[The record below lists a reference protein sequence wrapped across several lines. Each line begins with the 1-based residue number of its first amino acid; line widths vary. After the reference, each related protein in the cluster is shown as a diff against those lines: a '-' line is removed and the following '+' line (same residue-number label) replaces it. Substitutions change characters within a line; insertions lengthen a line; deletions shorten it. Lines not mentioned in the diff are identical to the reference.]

1 MAGRAVTKYEL
12 CYDKTFPHLTLFPIS
27 STNLFAFVTPSLGL
41 CRSGHHLLRGGGVV
55 EHLGH
60 VPGHGVDQ
68 EHRLGHV
75 EQEEVGPHQA
85 EDGRPHEV
93 LGQMVVLE
101 AEDGGDL
108 QQAHQDLHHAAGEG
122 LVQGGEVPLEPADI
136 DI

>member
-1 MAGRAVTKYEL
+1 M
-12 CYDKTFPHLTLFPIS
+12 
-27 STNLFAFVTPSLGL
+27 TPSLGL

-93 LGQMVVLE
+93 LGQIVVLK

-108 QQAHQDLHHAAGEG
+108 QQTHQDLHDAAGEG
-122 LVQGGEVPLEPADI
+122 LVQGGKVPLEPADI
-136 DI
+136 NI